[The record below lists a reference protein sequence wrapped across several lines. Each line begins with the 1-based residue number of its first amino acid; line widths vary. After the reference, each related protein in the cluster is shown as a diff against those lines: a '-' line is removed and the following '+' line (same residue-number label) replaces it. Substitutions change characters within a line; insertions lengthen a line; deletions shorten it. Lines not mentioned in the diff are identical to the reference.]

1 MALPGQASGD
11 FTESSSALRIL
22 YAGVRN
28 TMGAQLTT
36 DAFIQTNPPVV
47 TAAGTVSET
56 LPTAPKRGVLS
67 GSVCFTRPDAGNG
80 YVGGPLAAAPDDGA
94 FRPLGVFI
102 NDAAGNAY
110 ENTPGP
116 ASGQGPYMS
125 SQGTYGNRLYETHAL
140 DDVGQGSAGDPLSY
154 EVGMNLY
161 ASVNGY
167 LTSAAVAGTVDKDND
182 LAEVVAGPGT
192 TVADA
197 TVIGVLKIVPDSVH
211 AEMVYDQRI

>member
-11 FTESSSALRIL
+11 FTESSSALRIM
-22 YAGVRN
+22 YVGIRN
-28 TMGAQLTT
+28 TAGAKLTT
-36 DAFIQTNPPVV
+36 DAFVQTNPPALPTTNV
-47 TAAGTVSET
+47 TET
-56 LPTAPKRGVLS
+56 LPSAPKRGVLG

-80 YVGGPLAAAPDDGA
+80 MVGGPADARTGIV
-94 FRPLGVFI
+94 PLGVFI

-125 SQGTYGNRLYETHAL
+125 GQGTYGNRLYETSILA
-140 DDVGQGSAGDPLSY
+140 GTGAGDALTY
-154 EVGMNLY
+154 AVGDSLY

-167 LTSAAVAGTVDKDND
+167 LTNLVDSDNTV
-182 LAEVVAGPGT
+182 GG
-192 TVADA
+192 ADA
-197 TVIGVLKIVPDSVH
+197 IVIGVLKIAPDSVH

>member
-36 DAFIQTNPPVV
+36 DAFIQTNPPAVGGDA
-47 TAAGTVSET
+47 TSAT

-80 YVGGPLAAAPDDGA
+80 YVGGPNPGA
-94 FRPLGVFI
+94 MAGVVPLGVFI

-125 SQGTYGNRLYETHAL
+125 GQGTYGNRLYETQNLETDADL
-140 DDVGQGSAGDPLSY
+140 DY
-154 EVGMNLY
+154 EVGDSLY
-161 ASVNGY
+161 ASLNGY
-167 LTSAAVAGTVDKDND
+167 LTN
-182 LAEVVAGPGT
+182 
-192 TVADA
+192 VADA
-197 TVIGVLKIVPDSVH
+197 NNTVGGEEAVLIGVLKIVPDSVH

>member
-28 TMGAQLTT
+28 TMSATLTT
-36 DAFIQTNPPVV
+36 DAFTQTNPPAVANNV
-47 TAAGTVSET
+47 TDT
-56 LPTAPKRGVLS
+56 LPAAPKRGVLG

-80 YVGGPLAAAPDDGA
+80 MVGGPGDASAGIV
-94 FRPLGVFI
+94 PLGVFI

-110 ENTPGP
+110 ENSPAA

-125 SQGTYGNRLYETHAL
+125 AQGTYGNRLYETKI
-140 DDVGQGSAGDPLSY
+140 VAGTGAGNDLSY
-154 EVGMNLY
+154 AVGDSLY

-167 LTSAAVAGTVDKDND
+167 LTNVAQTDNTVGD
-182 LAEVVAGPGT
+182 
-192 TVADA
+192 ADA
-197 TVIGVLKIVPDSVH
+197 VLIGVVKIVPDSVH